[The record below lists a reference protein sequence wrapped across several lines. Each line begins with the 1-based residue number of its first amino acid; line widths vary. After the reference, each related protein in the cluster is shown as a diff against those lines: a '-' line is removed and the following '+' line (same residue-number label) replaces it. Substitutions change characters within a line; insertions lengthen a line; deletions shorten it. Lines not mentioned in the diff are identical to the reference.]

1 MLLSE
6 REKLFSR
13 TEKTVSIGITEGG
26 VPRTVVHVPWES
38 TAHAFN
44 MRTPN
49 VYLSP
54 EDVAD
59 GEILAKLCTF
69 RVIGCY
75 IWVPLSEYSFLSAYT
90 GLEDLYIEQG
100 WSITNLD
107 FLTPLTSCR
116 MLFLEGASLKNLD
129 TILAMRRA
137 NPGIFSCFRC
147 LALHAC
153 RVEDLSAFR
162 EDHPPFSEL
171 LLFSPKGEEDA
182 SRWNIVSARTKRFFE
197 YEK

>member
-6 REKLFSR
+6 REKLFNR
-13 TEKTVSIGITEGG
+13 TEKTVSIGITAGG

-75 IWVPLSEYSFLSAYT
+75 IWVPLSEYSFLSA
-90 GLEDLYIEQG
+90 
-100 WSITNLD
+100 
-107 FLTPLTSCR
+107 
-116 MLFLEGASLKNLD
+116 
-129 TILAMRRA
+129 
-137 NPGIFSCFRC
+137 
-147 LALHAC
+147 
-153 RVEDLSAFR
+153 
-162 EDHPPFSEL
+162 
-171 LLFSPKGEEDA
+171 
-182 SRWNIVSARTKRFFE
+182 
-197 YEK
+197 